1 MTSTLSLED
10 GGWTPALR
18 QMSID
23 LMETLINRPSSLV
36 ISDPR
41 SNGITFQSIR
51 DKIMKKKYSNL
62 EEWKK
67 DMIDLFEKA
76 HNSTDSIHQDVSE
89 ELKKTFMKE
98 YQLLDDLSH
107 FKFRTAMTSVVKEI
121 EEIKKNI
128 KD

>member
-1 MTSTLSLED
+1 MNSTLSLED

-76 HNSTDSIHQDVSE
+76 HNSNDYIHQDVSE
-89 ELKKTFMKE
+89 ELKKAFMKE
-98 YQLLDDLSH
+98 YELLDDLSH